1 MAARLL
7 QIVVFPY
14 RGCSFTAVATPA
26 MATVAGYGHTALFV
40 AHKKAHKTV
49 DLG

>member
-7 QIVVFPY
+7 QVVVFPY
-14 RGCSFTAVATPA
+14 RGCSFTTVATPA
-26 MATVAGYGHTALFV
+26 MATVAGMGTLHSFV

-49 DLG
+49 DLR